1 MRVSVGKMAE
11 SGLDLLMQ
19 LSAGA
24 PRELGSCASWGT
36 SESLAEFESQF
47 DGLALG
53 VALQPRSRMGRGS
66 HIVQII
72 EAAPLIASTLGPPS
86 RASVSLPNKI
96 LSSHATMAGQDFKVI
111 DTSGRDGLPAPE
123 FFDRR
128 SPDGTM
134 LPRQQ
139 IPYHVVEIELIHT
152 SQLPSAIMEWAVDRR
167 AARQRVRQAPISES
181 GSRTRMPNRA
191 SCWWRAKALIPAA
204 CGRSTGPRGS
214 CSRPMV
220 ERAAPAAAE
229 RTASQ
234 EGLGNTAG
242 TRQSTASARTAE
254 TEAGAESRCTTAY
267 GINLEGIADLSP
279 RHMQRRCGLRRR

>member
-1 MRVSVGKMAE
+1 MLWR
-11 SGLDLLMQ
+11 SGWRFSPGAAWEG
-19 LSAGA
+19 LSYRADYRSCTPHCLNTGPTQPCLRFA
-24 PRELGSCASWGT
+24 PE
-36 SESLAEFESQF
+36 Q
-47 DGLALG
+47 D
-53 VALQPRSRMGRGS
+53 P
-66 HIVQII
+66 
-72 EAAPLIASTLGPPS
+72 
-86 RASVSLPNKI
+86 
-96 LSSHATMAGQDFKVI
+96 SSHATMAGQDSKVI

-181 GSRTRMPNRA
+181 GSRTRTPNRA
-191 SCWWRAKALIPAA
+191 SCRWRAKALIPAA

-242 TRQSTASARTAE
+242 TPQSTVSARTGE
-254 TEAGAESRCTTAY
+254 TEAGAESRCTEAY
-267 GINLEGIADLSP
+267 GIQPG
-279 RHMQRRCGLRRR
+279 RHC